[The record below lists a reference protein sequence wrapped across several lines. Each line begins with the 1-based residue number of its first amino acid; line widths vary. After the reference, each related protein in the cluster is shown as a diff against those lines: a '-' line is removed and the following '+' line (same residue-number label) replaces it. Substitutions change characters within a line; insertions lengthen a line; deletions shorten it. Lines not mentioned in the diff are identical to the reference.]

1 MRPPTSGSVLVA
13 GALLMLLAAPAS
25 AQSGVPGG
33 RIDTAREHRARVRA
47 EAFASVAEFL
57 ARWRDA
63 WNGGDA
69 NALAR
74 LYAAEASAR
83 LPGQRMVQGSE
94 PLGAALSEAVAA
106 GTPISES
113 VIDFESDGETA
124 AVVSHYYMVREGRS
138 ITGIVVAMLVR
149 TGRTWRLR
157 MHVFDDALQPFD
169 PLPGGDL
176 HAHVSARPSRGQ

>member
-1 MRPPTSGSVLVA
+1 LQLSNSGPVLIA
-13 GALLMLLAAPAS
+13 GVLLILLAAPAA

-57 ARWRDA
+57 GRWREA

-69 NALAR
+69 DALAR
-74 LYAAEASAR
+74 LYAADASAR

-94 PLGAALSEAVAA
+94 PLAAALREAVAA

-124 AVVSHYYMVREGRS
+124 AVVSHYYMVRDGRS
-138 ITGIVVAMLVR
+138 IAGIVVALLVR
-149 TGRTWRLR
+149 SGRSWRLR

-169 PLPGGDL
+169 PLPDGE
-176 HAHVSARPSRGQ
+176 H